1 MAQHSNR
8 DHIFVVASSGDEARA
23 DESVTSKLERMA
35 KEQHDQSNSQSAKD
49 LPREFTVYLLP
60 NNYSPRTSREELLP
74 VNFPFEMPTELAAK
88 MGEDVRALYA
98 LEGGTRLVLFE
109 YSIVSASDF
118 YINGRF
124 SDFGMPD
131 FRFFKNATTFK
142 DKDEVVRAARVVVDA
157 FRKADEHLQ
166 AQIKN
171 AITLI
176 EAKAKSI
183 AMVRLQD
190 ARNEILAEATRYL
203 RYPRQPNIAPKDL
216 LEQDIKQSEV
226 LMKVPGI
233 APLLGALRRI
243 QERSRPLAVA
253 SQAFEEKR
261 TAATDQFWLEGLL
274 TLRNIIGEFSDEEM
288 ERLHPGS
295 HDDVDQAAS
304 DLALSLSVECRDFPI
319 LHRVWSSPILPSEIR
334 VASLRGEATLM
345 AASGP
350 ARRAINQLKENIWQA
365 LRKAW
370 EANKDITERLQSD
383 ASLVWRYPPVIQEA
397 LNVLSF
403 DDPSVEFRAA
413 QERME
418 KEEDMSVAGMLATI
432 TGAMEIGAPLWA
444 GPAAPEAMAALA
456 VAGLALGAIDLA
468 AEHLRLGDQGAA
480 FNAVLDPSRSLASEP
495 GYTGFVVGIAFTLLG
510 IKGARDAMRTARFAG
525 ELASAEKA
533 LEVLKP

>member
-1 MAQHSNR
+1 ML
-8 DHIFVVASSGDEARA
+8 ASSGDEARA

-35 KEQHDQSNSQSAKD
+35 KEQQDQSNNQSAKD

-74 VNFPFEMPTELAAK
+74 VNFPFEMPTELAVK
-88 MGEDVRALYA
+88 MGEDVRDLYA

-166 AQIKN
+166 AEIKN
-171 AITLI
+171 ARTLI

-183 AMVRLQD
+183 AMVRLED

-226 LMKVPGI
+226 LMDVPGV

-243 QERSRPLAVA
+243 QERSRALAVA
-253 SQAFEEKR
+253 SQSFEEKR

-274 TLRNIIGEFSDEEM
+274 TLRNIIGDFSDEEM
-288 ERLHPGS
+288 ERLYPGS
-295 HDDVDQAAS
+295 HGGVDQAAS

-319 LHRVWSSPILPSEIR
+319 LHRVWDSPLLSSDVEVVPSPR
-334 VASLRGEATLM
+334 GNGTLVART
-345 AASGP
+345 ASGG
-350 ARRAINQLKENIWQA
+350 RAIKEIKENIWHS

-370 EANKDITERLQSD
+370 QANYELTEELDRD
-383 ASLVWRYPPVIQEA
+383 ASLVWRYPPLIQEA
-397 LNVLSF
+397 LNALSF
-403 DDPSVEFRAA
+403 DDPSVEFQAA
-413 QERME
+413 QERMA
-418 KEEDMSVAGMLATI
+418 KEEGMSVASILAMI
-432 TGAMEIGAPLWA
+432 IGAIEMGAPLAA
-444 GPAAPEAMAALA
+444 GPGAPEVMVALVVAGAAL
-456 VAGLALGAIDLA
+456 GTIDLVL
-468 AEHLRLGDQGAA
+468 EHLRLRSQEKA
-480 FNAVLDPSRSLASEP
+480 FNAVLDPSRALASEP
-495 GYTGFVVGIAFTLLG
+495 GYTGFVVSIAFTLLG
-510 IKGARDAMRTARFAG
+510 IKGVRDAMRTARFAG
-525 ELASAEKA
+525 ELGTAEKA